1 MGKGLSANKQ
11 RMIGFVVAGLQI
23 LVSTLSGLLF
33 TPFMISSLGQVEYG
47 LYQLLYSAIG
57 YVAVLD
63 LGLGS
68 TVVRYIIKYDSDE
81 TRDKQKSVVSMC
93 LMLYFVISAIAMLAV
108 FGVSFFLK
116 NMFVS
121 TITDANLAKARLL
134 FILMGVSS
142 CLSLFDHAF
151 MGILNAYEK
160 YTVTKGVRIFRDI
173 FRIALLIVLFKM
185 GVDSLA
191 IVLVDLSLMALI
203 TIVDLISSK
212 RLMRF
217 SFFTKKIDVPLL
229 KSILSFSLFAFLQ
242 VIVSQVNISIDRL
255 VLGRYS
261 TLVIVGMYGVAMQ
274 LYNMFSSFGNLFGG
288 LTLPMVTRAV
298 YQGGDRNQIS
308 DMCAKHSRIQ
318 CYILLLVLS
327 GFTLFGR
334 EFIGFWLDG
343 EYDAFQLWAIILL
356 ITAPN
361 IIEWIETPIFN
372 VMKAKNLQKMRSL
385 ILIGVMVVHVILAVI
400 FVKYEIFGVFGAAIA
415 TSISFV
421 LGNNILSNIYYHK
434 MVGINMIRYV
444 IKLCKGILPAWI
456 LSMGVGYAISL
467 LPGGSIW
474 MFLAKCVLFTAVYG
488 LLMLFLGTN
497 AQERAMLK
505 SRVKKKK

>member
-185 GVDSLA
+185 GADSLA

-203 TIVDLISSK
+203 TVVDLISSK

-217 SFFTKKIDVPLL
+217 SFITKKIDVPLL
-229 KSILSFSLFAFLQ
+229 KSILSFSLFA
-242 VIVSQVNISIDRL
+242 
-255 VLGRYS
+255 
-261 TLVIVGMYGVAMQ
+261 
-274 LYNMFSSFGNLFGG
+274 
-288 LTLPMVTRAV
+288 
-298 YQGGDRNQIS
+298 
-308 DMCAKHSRIQ
+308 
-318 CYILLLVLS
+318 
-327 GFTLFGR
+327 
-334 EFIGFWLDG
+334 
-343 EYDAFQLWAIILL
+343 
-356 ITAPN
+356 
-361 IIEWIETPIFN
+361 
-372 VMKAKNLQKMRSL
+372 
-385 ILIGVMVVHVILAVI
+385 
-400 FVKYEIFGVFGAAIA
+400 
-415 TSISFV
+415 
-421 LGNNILSNIYYHK
+421 
-434 MVGINMIRYV
+434 
-444 IKLCKGILPAWI
+444 
-456 LSMGVGYAISL
+456 
-467 LPGGSIW
+467 
-474 MFLAKCVLFTAVYG
+474 
-488 LLMLFLGTN
+488 
-497 AQERAMLK
+497 
-505 SRVKKKK
+505 

>member
-1 MGKGLSANKQ
+1 M
-11 RMIGFVVAGLQI
+11 
-23 LVSTLSGLLF
+23 
-33 TPFMISSLGQVEYG
+33 
-47 LYQLLYSAIG
+47 
-57 YVAVLD
+57 
-63 LGLGS
+63 
-68 TVVRYIIKYDSDE
+68 
-81 TRDKQKSVVSMC
+81 
-93 LMLYFVISAIAMLAV
+93 
-108 FGVSFFLK
+108 
-116 NMFVS
+116 
-121 TITDANLAKARLL
+121 
-134 FILMGVSS
+134 
-142 CLSLFDHAF
+142 
-151 MGILNAYEK
+151 
-160 YTVTKGVRIFRDI
+160 
-173 FRIALLIVLFKM
+173 
-185 GVDSLA
+185 
-191 IVLVDLSLMALI
+191 
-203 TIVDLISSK
+203 
-212 RLMRF
+212 
-217 SFFTKKIDVPLL
+217 
-229 KSILSFSLFAFLQ
+229 
-242 VIVSQVNISIDRL
+242 
-255 VLGRYS
+255 GRYS